1 VGRLRRL
8 RASSVTLEIV
18 SWTLGIL
25 LVVGA
30 TVLVT
35 ILAHRFG
42 WSWP

>member
-1 VGRLRRL
+1 MGRLRRL
-8 RASSVTLEIV
+8 RASPVTLEVV

-25 LVVGA
+25 LVLGA

-35 ILAHRFG
+35 YLVHRAG